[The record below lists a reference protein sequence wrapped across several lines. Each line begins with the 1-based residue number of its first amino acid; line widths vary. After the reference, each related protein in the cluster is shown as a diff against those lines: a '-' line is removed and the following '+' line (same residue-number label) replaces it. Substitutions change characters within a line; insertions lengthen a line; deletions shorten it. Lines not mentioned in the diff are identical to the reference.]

1 MYRLLEE
8 TFMIQ
13 FIHKAILSHNTI
25 IIHRH
30 FNPDGDA
37 LGSQIGLRA
46 ILQATFPQKRV
57 YAVGDEVVRFQS
69 LGMMD
74 TIPDEAYQGA
84 LVIILDSSDL
94 NLISDSRYQLGKTI
108 VKIDHHIPKN
118 PYGDVSL
125 VDVTEISCSSMIAK
139 MTKQLNYTWNEV
151 AAQALFVGLVSDS
164 NRFLYHGT
172 NASTFQIASQL
183 AEYPFDLD
191 AIYRML
197 YIEPLAM
204 VRLRAKMTLSFQET
218 KHHVAYIMTKK
229 ADWMKSGADF
239 QTISRDMV
247 KTMSGIEGIYI
258 WVNFT
263 EDESS
268 KIVAEIRS
276 NTMNINPVATKYGGG
291 GHAFASGA
299 YLDSFDKA
307 YQMLEDLDHMM
318 EEYYEHQKR

>member
-1 MYRLLEE
+1 
-8 TFMIQ
+8 
-13 FIHKAILSHNTI
+13 
-25 IIHRH
+25 
-30 FNPDGDA
+30 
-37 LGSQIGLRA
+37 
-46 ILQATFPQKRV
+46 
-57 YAVGDEVVRFQS
+57 
-69 LGMMD
+69 
-74 TIPDEAYQGA
+74 
-84 LVIILDSSDL
+84 
-94 NLISDSRYQLGKTI
+94 
-108 VKIDHHIPKN
+108 
-118 PYGDVSL
+118 
-125 VDVTEISCSSMIAK
+125 
-139 MTKQLNYTWNEV
+139 LNYKWNEV
-151 AAQALFVGLVSDS
+151 AAQALFVGIVTDS

-172 NASTFQIASQL
+172 NASTFLIASQL
-183 AEYPFDLD
+183 TEYPFDLD

-197 YIEPLAM
+197 YVEPLPL
-204 VRLRAKMTLSFQET
+204 VKLRAKMMLSFQET

-229 ADWMKSGADF
+229 ADWMESGVDF

-247 KTMSGIEGIYI
+247 RTMSGIEGIYI

-268 KIVAEIRS
+268 NVVAEIRS